1 MKKLL
6 FLSFAIL
13 FAMASMAQNRA
24 VLIEEH
30 FNGSTMPSGWSIA
43 GLGTS
48 NWSVVTTNNAGG
60 TPNELM
66 LNWQPQFNGT
76 SRLVTPAVDLIGVD
90 SVVFSFGHALNN
102 YQGSHTLGIATSSDD
117 GVTWN
122 VGWSQNYGTSN
133 VWSVNQIIKT
143 PDMGKANVKFCIYYT
158 GNAYNI
164 NNWWFDDIKIYV
176 LENLDLSISKI
187 NVPNLIQSGNVEMT
201 FDVANTGLTTV
212 TTVEASYEVN
222 GMEPV
227 TEVFNV
233 NLSTFGTAILIFNT
247 PTMLTPGEYDVV
259 FNILKVNG
267 VDDDVAENNTMS
279 KSIKVNMTYVD
290 RIPMIEHFSSS
301 TCGPCVSVNNQM
313 NTFCNNNA
321 GRFTYTKYQM
331 NWPGNG
337 DPYYTAEGGTRRQYY
352 GVNAVPDVFLDGEE
366 TNVTQNIFN
375 AEASLPAFMDVRGSF
390 SVTGNTINVKVDI
403 MPYVETQARVFVSV
417 NEKVTHNNVGS
428 NGETSFHHVF
438 MKMLSDVQGTN
449 LNFVPTEL
457 QHLEFTQDMSS
468 THVEEMSDLEVSIWV
483 QNYSSKEIY
492 NSHFAYEYTNEH
504 PYAVNN
510 LTLTRADNYALTASW
525 DAPENGN
532 PIGYDVY
539 VFDELV
545 AENIQ
550 ETSYSYS
557 TTDSYSVVGVVAKYA
572 DDKTSVMSA
581 IEIYTE
587 DNQDHGLV
595 PDVANV
601 VLNSENPSAE
611 LRVINA
617 NNDTQAAIVINSIEE
632 VNAAGI
638 QYLSINA
645 ENLPFTLNYAEDFAF
660 SIEPNVAEDVK
671 SVAQTTISVSS
682 DAGVVE
688 FFIEID
694 GELLHVTELSAVTKL
709 YPNPATGNFVVEGAN
724 VAGVVVYNLVGQ
736 KVYEQHDQKLV
747 NINITDWNK
756 GMYLVSVAHLD
767 GTVETM
773 KLMVK

>member
-1 MKKLL
+1 
-6 FLSFAIL
+6 
-13 FAMASMAQNRA
+13 
-24 VLIEEH
+24 
-30 FNGSTMPSGWSIA
+30 
-43 GLGTS
+43 
-48 NWSVVTTNNAGG
+48 
-60 TPNELM
+60 
-66 LNWQPQFNGT
+66 
-76 SRLVTPAVDLIGVD
+76 
-90 SVVFSFGHALNN
+90 
-102 YQGSHTLGIATSSDD
+102 
-117 GVTWN
+117 
-122 VGWSQNYGTSN
+122 
-133 VWSVNQIIKT
+133 
-143 PDMGKANVKFCIYYT
+143 
-158 GNAYNI
+158 
-164 NNWWFDDIKIYV
+164 
-176 LENLDLSISKI
+176 
-187 NVPNLIQSGNVEMT
+187 
-201 FDVANTGLTTV
+201 
-212 TTVEASYEVN
+212 
-222 GMEPV
+222 
-227 TEVFNV
+227 
-233 NLSTFGTAILIFNT
+233 
-247 PTMLTPGEYDVV
+247 
-259 FNILKVNG
+259 
-267 VDDDVAENNTMS
+267 
-279 KSIKVNMTYVD
+279 
-290 RIPMIEHFSSS
+290 
-301 TCGPCVSVNNQM
+301 M
-313 NTFCNNNA
+313 N
-321 GRFTYTKYQM
+321 
-331 NWPGNG
+331 
-337 DPYYTAEGGTRRQYY
+337 
-352 GVNAVPDVFLDGEE
+352 
-366 TNVTQNIFN
+366 
-375 AEASLPAFMDVRGSF
+375 
-390 SVTGNTINVKVDI
+390 
-403 MPYVETQARVFVSV
+403 
-417 NEKVTHNNVGS
+417 
-428 NGETSFHHVF
+428 
-438 MKMLSDVQGTN
+438 
-449 LNFVPTEL
+449 
-457 QHLEFTQDMSS
+457 
-468 THVEEMSDLEVSIWV
+468 
-483 QNYSSKEIY
+483 Y